1 MAQRHFAIS
10 GGVLIWVLIL
20 IAAALL
26 GLLLPYLLPDVS
38 GEEPHVLYNSIY
50 AGVLICL
57 PVLLPRLGLP
67 LKGWTGRWHAGFVA
81 AVSVA
86 SYLLLDF
93 AYFQTAVSQWLIQGL
108 DDIVFVFVTWTILHL
123 LLIGKTVQIG
133 AGLLMGVSVAPAE
146 VVPPKPEPDALR
158 DMAEDRRWL
167 TRDLYRR
174 SDAMRA
180 RANLILLAII
190 ALILGG
196 LVSIYVAGD
205 LVSGDAQTVTR
216 LEQLTQTIDNVEQEL
231 EAKDTQLAQL
241 AAQEASLQVAARD
254 LRRVIFDLTGDQS
267 PGLWEI
273 SKEIEPEEAR
283 ILEGGSVVAPPTDRT
298 DEEMRELMIV
308 RREEFQIIEGEREEL
323 VSNYREVE
331 TRRQN
336 EKARRA
342 DIARALSALEQNLS
356 SNIDSYLVSAQREPS
371 DVSLLLASG
380 ITRFGILLVVIF
392 LVQILVGV
400 YRYSLRLSAFYAGRA
415 DALVAAKD
423 RKTDLGAWEAA
434 FTPMDIDF
442 GRQPVTPAQYV
453 VDIVRAY
460 MTKDKKAK
468 AKAAEADPAQI

>member
-1 MAQRHFAIS
+1 MAGRLFAVS
-10 GGVLIWVLIL
+10 TGALIWFFVVIL
-20 IAAALL
+20 AVSFGVIVPFLTDIA
-26 GLLLPYLLPDVS
+26 
-38 GEEPHVLYNSIY
+38 GEEAHVLFNAIY
-50 AGVLICL
+50 AGVLIPL
-57 PVLLPRLGLP
+57 PWLLARIGLRLE
-67 LKGWTGRWHAGFVA
+67 GWTGRWHVGFVV
-81 AVSVA
+81 AVSVTT
-86 SYLLLDF
+86 YVLLDIAF
-93 AYFQTAVSQWLIQGL
+93 FQTWILQWLRDGL
-108 DDIVFVFVTWTILHL
+108 DDIATIYFLWTILHL
-123 LLIGKTVQIG
+123 LLIVKTVQIA
-133 AGLLMGVSVAPAE
+133 AGLLTANAVAPSDLTPLE
-146 VVPPKPEPDALR
+146 PEPDALL

-180 RANLILLAII
+180 RANLILMAII

-216 LEQLTQTIDNVEQEL
+216 LQQLTQTIDDVEAEL
-231 EAKDTQLAQL
+231 LAKDDLLARL
-241 AAQEASLQVAARD
+241 AAQEASLLVAARD
-254 LRRVIFDLTGDQS
+254 LRREIFDLSGDQS

-273 SKEIEPEEAR
+273 SKGIEPEEAR
-283 ILEGGSVVAPPTDRT
+283 VLARTSRVERATSEEERRDREDLRARQLQVAEAD
-298 DEEMRELMIV
+298 
-308 RREEFQIIEGEREEL
+308 REEL

-331 TRRQN
+331 TRRLN

-342 DIARALSALEQNLS
+342 DIAKTLATLEQNLS
-356 SNIDSYLVSAQREPS
+356 TNIDSYLVSAQREPS

-453 VDIVRAY
+453 VDVVRAY
-460 MTKDKKAK
+460 MTKEKKGKAK
-468 AKAAEADPAQI
+468 PAEADAAQI